1 MSDDWTKARIEQ
13 RVDELK
19 REHDGKA
26 FVSAIKALNDEIGS
40 GERELLHAVLLE
52 RAQETGGLDAVERRR
67 YEGGWLRRQMRKIDD
82 SLDRHRRDEP

>member
-19 REHDGKA
+19 REHDGRA
-26 FVSAIKALNDEIGS
+26 FVKAIKALNDEIGPDD
-40 GERELLHAVLLE
+40 REILHTVLLE

-67 YEGGWLRRQMRKIDD
+67 YEGGWLKRQVRKIDE